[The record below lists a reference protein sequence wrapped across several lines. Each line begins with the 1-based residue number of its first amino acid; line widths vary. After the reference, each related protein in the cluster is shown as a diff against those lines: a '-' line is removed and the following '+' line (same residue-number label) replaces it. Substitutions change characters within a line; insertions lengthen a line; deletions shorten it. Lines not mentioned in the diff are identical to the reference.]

1 MKEKEDLFNTKLLGD
16 SVASAEAMC
25 KKDKVLE
32 KKARKNMAWMKK
44 NRISVAEMAGH
55 MH

>member
-1 MKEKEDLFNTKLLGD
+1 MKEKKEMFDMKLLGD

-44 NRISVAEMAGH
+44 NRISVAEMAGFAH
-55 MH
+55 